1 VTSSLAG
8 SGPPGQGSESC
19 DFIYSI
25 LQSRGAE
32 ALAEGFL
39 GGAFAGAAGLRGA
52 ALPAGRLL
60 IDLIRRDVDLTM
72 EFTGSVAPRPN
83 DHGRRCRRKPGNLR
97 AAKGFPVT
105 G

>member
-1 VTSSLAG
+1 MDARAPERTDTSSGLSPQPKTHFDLAG
-8 SGPPGQGSESC
+8 
-19 DFIYSI
+19 
-25 LQSRGAE
+25 

-72 EFTGSVAPRPN
+72 EFTDSVAPGPN

-97 AAKGFPVT
+97 EGLSRHRMKW
-105 G
+105 

>member
-1 VTSSLAG
+1 LPLPKPKTHFDLAG
-8 SGPPGQGSESC
+8 
-19 DFIYSI
+19 
-25 LQSRGAE
+25 
-32 ALAEGFL
+32 ALAFL

-72 EFTGSVAPRPN
+72 EFTGSVAPGPN
-83 DHGRRCRRKPGNLR
+83 DHGRRCRRKPANLR
-97 AAKGFPVT
+97 AAKGFLVT